1 MRIMIFEND
10 AVTASYLTHIL
21 KQSGHQVFLAKDGG
35 NTAEQL
41 RRSPADLVITDIFL
55 ANTSGLQVVLDVKGC
70 SPGTKV
76 LAVSGGG
83 ETLNFDYL
91 DYALEFGADA
101 VLRKP
106 LDETS
111 LLSVLEAFSPSGEE
125 LERLAT
131 A

>member
-10 AVTASYLTHIL
+10 AVSAEYLSQL
-21 KQSGHQVFLAKDGG
+21 LRRQGHRVFMAKDGG

-41 RRSPADLVITDIFL
+41 RRNPADLVITDIFL
-55 ANTSGLQVVLDVKGC
+55 ANISGLQVVLDVKGC

-83 ETLNFDYL
+83 NTLNFDYL

-106 LDETS
+106 LDESS
-111 LLSVLEAFSPSGEE
+111 LLSVLKTFTPGGEVHE
-125 LERLAT
+125 QRAT

>member
-21 KQSGHQVFLAKDGG
+21 KRSGHQVFLAKDGG
-35 NTAEQL
+35 NTVEQL
-41 RRSPADLVITDIFL
+41 RRSHADLVITDIFL

-101 VLRKP
+101 VMRKP

-111 LLSVLEAFSPSGEE
+111 LLSVLEAFSPGGEGGGHQ
-125 LERLAT
+125 AT